1 MKKKVSIS
9 SGSEP
14 DIQALAKELAG
25 LIDRHD
31 ECLRRRDYVGAA
43 RMKGMIAEFNKRIK
57 YLEEVSKRSLASI
70 LQDQPQEVKD
80 RFRRNCTL
88 IILLADLLYSAAVE
102 VENAMAQIGPKHLNV
117 MPVVKTIHENSSAL
131 VRLFDSKTD
140 EKFAVEF
147 GDFSDV
153 CYHLLM
159 NRTMAFI
166 EKVDKQYNE
175 VHD

>member
-1 MKKKVSIS
+1 
-9 SGSEP
+9 
-14 DIQALAKELAG
+14 
-25 LIDRHD
+25 
-31 ECLRRRDYVGAA
+31 
-43 RMKGMIAEFNKRIK
+43 
-57 YLEEVSKRSLASI
+57 
-70 LQDQPQEVKD
+70 
-80 RFRRNCTL
+80 
-88 IILLADLLYSAAVE
+88 
-102 VENAMAQIGPKHLNV
+102 MAQIGPKHLNV

-166 EKVDKQYNE
+166 ETVDKKYNE
-175 VHD
+175 EHD

>member
-25 LIDRHD
+25 LMDRHD

-70 LQDQPQEVKD
+70 LQGQPQDVKD

-88 IILLADLLYSAAVE
+88 IILLADLLDSSATE
-102 VENAMAQIGPKHLNV
+102 VENAMAEIGPKHLNV

-166 EKVDKQYNE
+166 ETVDKKYNE
-175 VHD
+175 EHD